1 MDDKRA
7 RVGRA
12 ITGSITGPITW
23 AGILAGIRAS
33 ARLATR
39 PAIRDWAAGATGLLG
54 HRRGAAR
61 RRPKAMRG
69 WPAVLGAFCVA
80 VLVGCGPGLGGTGT
94 GASDDALAAYGARE
108 VPVCDS
114 AFADLLGCLAPS
126 AGAAPLPAAGARF
139 FAEATPASR
148 TLLEL
153 DGQEAQLRLR
163 CLDLVFIGSFAQAG
177 SQAPRYFGNAIEG
190 GSRVRLA
197 SLHVE
202 RVSGGLSIT
211 LVDSLGQTLAG
222 PQVLAPVSGTTTAAS
237 CS

>member
-7 RVGRA
+7 PTMWGTIRGRV
-12 ITGSITGPITW
+12 
-23 AGILAGIRAS
+23 AGAAVAMQG
-33 ARLATR
+33 RLAT
-39 PAIRDWAAGATGLLG
+39 AGRRLLAPYAGSLALLG
-54 HRRGAAR
+54 A
-61 RRPKAMRG
+61 
-69 WPAVLGAFCVA
+69 LGAF
-80 VLVGCGPGLGGTGT
+80 VLAGCGPGLGGTGT
-94 GASDDALAAYGARE
+94 GATDDALVSYGARE
-108 VPVCDS
+108 VPVCAAD
-114 AFADLLGCLAPS
+114 FADLLGCAAPGT
-126 AGAAPLPAAGARF
+126 GAAPSPATGARF